1 MRFFLLFFLYFNA
14 QFAVSPMSDYL
25 LFSAEKGHTQ
35 NVKKALHTGGDINSR
50 DYFGKTALIHAV
62 SRGDIE
68 LVQLLFKY
76 GAASTLNY
84 KDREGKSALD
94 YAKEYKHEKVIQLLK
109 EYGAKE

>member
-14 QFAVSPMSDYL
+14 LFAVSPMSDYL
-25 LFSAEKGHTQ
+25 LFSAEKGHIQ

-76 GAASTLNY
+76 GAASTLNN

-94 YAKEYKHEKVIQLLK
+94 YAKEYKHEKVILLLK